1 VIRELKTFLAVVQYG
16 TFANAGYQIG
26 LTQSA
31 VSAQIQRLEEDLGFQ
46 LFDRTGRSAVLN
58 PAGRQTVYLAEELVG
73 AYGRLAQQGDVAEKS
88 GLLRVGAIAS
98 VQASFLVQA
107 IRRFRDALPGW
118 RVRVVPGVSLNLLA
132 QVDAA
137 EMDVA
142 VIIKPPFALPAEL
155 SWRRLLAEP
164 FVLLAPRA
172 LADRSWRSLLKSQP
186 FIRYD
191 RNSYGGRLVER
202 FLKKVRIT
210 VNEAVELDE
219 LQGIVGLVE
228 QGIGVALV
236 PYASAL
242 TMPPGVT
249 ALPLGHDTFCREI
262 GLVQR
267 DSRNLQSA
275 SLQFAECV
283 HAAARELAGAGG
295 AIPPIAPVSG
305 KTPPPGP
312 CDP

>member
-1 VIRELKTFLAVVQYG
+1 MIRELRTFLAVVRYG
-16 TFANAGYQIG
+16 TFANAGYQVG

-58 PAGRQTVYLAEELVG
+58 AAGRQTVHLAEELLGVY
-73 AYGRLAQQGDVAEKS
+73 ARLAEQGDEAEKT

-98 VQASFLVQA
+98 VQASFLVHA
-107 IRRFRDALPGW
+107 IKRFRETLPGW
-118 RVRVVPGVSLNLLA
+118 RIRVVPGVSLNLLA

-142 VIIKPPFALPAEL
+142 IIIKPPFALPAEL
-155 SWRRLLAEP
+155 MWRTVLTEP
-164 FVLLAPRA
+164 FVLLASGA
-172 LADRSWRSLLKSQP
+172 LAKQSWRSLLRSQP

-191 RNSYGGRLVER
+191 RNSYGGRLIDR

-210 VNEAVELDE
+210 VNEVVELDE

-228 QGIGVALV
+228 QGLGVALV
-236 PYASAL
+236 PYASSL
-242 TMPPGVT
+242 FMPPGVT
-249 ALPLGHDTFCREI
+249 ALPLGPDTFYREI

-267 DSRNLQSA
+267 DSRSLQSA
-275 SLQFAECV
+275 SLQFADCV
-283 HAAARELAGAGG
+283 YSAAPGRAGA
-295 AIPPIAPVSG
+295 A
-305 KTPPPGP
+305 GP
-312 CDP
+312 

>member
-1 VIRELKTFLAVVQYG
+1 MIRELKTFLAVVQYG

-46 LFDRTGRSAVLN
+46 LFDRTGRAAVLN
-58 PAGRQTVYLAEELVG
+58 AAGRQTVQLAQELLGV
-73 AYGRLAQQGDVAEKS
+73 YGRLAQQGDAAEKT

-98 VQASFLVQA
+98 VQASFLVPA

-118 RVRVVPGVSLNLLA
+118 RMRVVPGVSLNLLA

-142 VIIKPPFALPAEL
+142 IIIKPPFALPAEL
-155 SWRRLLAEP
+155 SWRALLAEP
-164 FVLLAPRA
+164 FVLLAPTA
-172 LADRSWRSLLKSQP
+172 LAQQSWRSLLKSQP

-210 VNEAVELDE
+210 VNEVVELDE

-228 QGIGVALV
+228 QGVGVALV
-236 PYASAL
+236 PYAASLA
-242 TMPPGVT
+242 MPPGVT
-249 ALPLGHDTFCREI
+249 VLALGHDTFCREI

-267 DSRNLQSA
+267 DSRSVQSA
-275 SLQFAECV
+275 ALQFADCV
-283 HAAARELAGAGG
+283 HAAARALANDKV
-295 AIPPIAPVSG
+295 PPS
-305 KTPPPGP
+305 GP
-312 CDP
+312 CDG

>member
-1 VIRELKTFLAVVQYG
+1 
-16 TFANAGYQIG
+16 
-26 LTQSA
+26 
-31 VSAQIQRLEEDLGFQ
+31 
-46 LFDRTGRSAVLN
+46 
-58 PAGRQTVYLAEELVG
+58 
-73 AYGRLAQQGDVAEKS
+73 
-88 GLLRVGAIAS
+88 
-98 VQASFLVQA
+98 VQASFLVPA

-155 SWRRLLAEP
+155 SWRTLLAEP
-164 FVLLAPRA
+164 FVLLAPSA

-236 PYASAL
+236 PYASSL
-242 TMPPGVT
+242 TIPPGVT

-283 HAAARELAGAGG
+283 LAVTGATRQRAAGPLA
-295 AIPPIAPVSG
+295 
-305 KTPPPGP
+305 
-312 CDP
+312 

>member
-1 VIRELKTFLAVVQYG
+1 MIRELKTFLAVVQYG

-31 VSAQIQRLEEDLGFQ
+31 VSAQIQRLEEDLGFL

-58 PAGRQTVYLAEELVG
+58 AAGRQTVQLAEELLG
-73 AYGRLAQQGDVAEKS
+73 SYARLAQQGDAAEKT

-98 VQASFLVQA
+98 VQASFLVHA
-107 IRRFRDALPGW
+107 IKRFREILPGW
-118 RVRVVPGVSLNLLA
+118 RLRVVPGVSLNLLA

-137 EMDVA
+137 DMDVA
-142 VIIKPPFALPAEL
+142 IIIKPPFALPVEL
-155 SWRRLLAEP
+155 AWRTVLSEP
-164 FVLLAPRA
+164 FVLLVSSA
-172 LADRSWRSLLKSQP
+172 LADQSWRSLLKSQP

-202 FLKKVRIT
+202 FLKKVRVT

-236 PYASAL
+236 PYASSL
-242 TMPPGVT
+242 LIPPGVT
-249 ALPLGHDTFCREI
+249 ALPLGPDTFCREI

-267 DSRNLQSA
+267 DSR
-275 SLQFAECV
+275 SLQFADCV
-283 HAAARELAGAGG
+283 VAVARSQAG
-295 AIPPIAPVSG
+295 
-305 KTPPPGP
+305 PGQP
-312 CDP
+312 GDRA